1 MFFCSYIFFLFSFFF
16 PFMISKMWI
25 KKNFWCTFQF
35 YFRPIFFS
43 HSPLF
48 TTPSHCLLTNP
59 NWIRNYTP
67 PFKIIINIKIAKQ
80 FFFFREK
87 KIMIRLCVQ
96 YLFKYDDK
104 NNFVYY
110 GRKKTNFLIAFLGIN
125 QIFCSIICETTKK

>member
-16 PFMISKMWI
+16 HSWSQKCGL
-25 KKNFWCTFQF
+25 KKIFGAHFSSILGQ
-35 YFRPIFFS
+35 YFFS

-80 FFFFREK
+80 FFFREK

>member
-1 MFFCSYIFFLFSFFF
+1 LLIFFSFFLFFS
-16 PFMISKMWI
+16 FMISKMWI
-25 KKNFWCTFQF
+25 KKFFWCTFQF
-35 YFRPIFFS
+35 YFRQIFFS

-80 FFFFREK
+80 IFFSWK
-87 KIMIRLCVQ
+87 
-96 YLFKYDDK
+96 K
-104 NNFVYY
+104 NNDKTMCSILIQIWWQKQFCILWKIK
-110 GRKKTNFLIAFLGIN
+110 KKTNFLIAFLGIN

>member
-1 MFFCSYIFFLFSFFF
+1 MFFFAHIFFFF
-16 PFMISKMWI
+16 PFFFTFMISKMWI
-25 KKNFWCTFQF
+25 KKIFWCTFQF
-35 YFRPIFFS
+35 YFRQIFFS

-67 PFKIIINIKIAKQ
+67 PF
-80 FFFFREK
+80 